1 VRWLRDSV
9 IKGLIIEGRGGIAPA
24 RVHSHSILGPVTPG
38 LPDLLLP
45 SARIIVPVPGDHWEP
60 ALFLIER
67 YSPPAIRAVWTDQHR
82 LELWLRIEI
91 LACEAWA
98 TLGRIP
104 ASALP
109 KIRKGTFDVEKIAE
123 VEARVGHD
131 VIAFLTVLNES
142 IGQPEARYVHLGM
155 TSQDLN
161 DTSMAVQLV
170 ESSRIIARDLATV
183 REAAAVLAVRHRR
196 TLMAGRT
203 HGVVA
208 EPITFGFKV
217 AGWVAELDRAQD
229 RLARAEVEVA
239 VGRVSGAVGTH
250 ATVDPKVEEHV
261 CQELG
266 LVPDD
271 VSTQVVARDR
281 HASFMSALALVAGT
295 LERIATEVRHL
306 QRSEVGEAFEPFGKE
321 QKGSSAMP
329 HKRNPVLTERVC
341 GLARVV
347 RGHLVTA
354 LENTAL
360 WHERDISHSSAER
373 IILPDACAVVDYM
386 ALEMAKVLS
395 GLDVRPE
402 RMLRNLHFG
411 GGVVFS
417 QRVLLALVDSG
428 MSREDAYL
436 VVQKAAM
443 RAMEEDGAGFRDLL
457 EKDGE
462 VMTRIG
468 SKLNEVFDPWA
479 GLEHTDLAYE
489 RLGLAVKSK

>member
-1 VRWLRDSV
+1 
-9 IKGLIIEGRGGIAPA
+9 
-24 RVHSHSILGPVTPG
+24 
-38 LPDLLLP
+38 
-45 SARIIVPVPGDHWEP
+45 
-60 ALFLIER
+60 LIER
-67 YSPPAIRAVWTDQHR
+67 YSPPAIRAVWSDQHR
-82 LELWLRIEI
+82 FDLWLRIEI

-109 KIRKGTFDVEKIAE
+109 KIRQGKFDAAKIAE
-123 VEARVGHD
+123 VESRVGHD

-142 IGQPEARYVHLGM
+142 IGQPEARFVHVGM

-161 DTSMAVQLV
+161 DTAMAVQMV
-170 ESSRIIARDLATV
+170 ESAAIIVTDLAEV
-183 REAAAVLAVRHRR
+183 RDAAAQLALTHRK

-203 HGVVA
+203 HSVVA

-217 AGWVAELDRAQD
+217 AGWVAELDRSIA
-229 RLARAEVEVA
+229 RLRSAAEQAA

-261 CQELG
+261 CGELG
-266 LVPDD
+266 LTPDA

-281 HASFMSALALVAGT
+281 HANFMSALALVAGT
-295 LERIATEVRHL
+295 LERIATEIRHL

-373 IILPDACAVVDYM
+373 IIFPDACAAVDYM
-386 ALEMAKVLS
+386 SLEMAKVLR
-395 GLDVRPE
+395 GLEVKPD
-402 RMLRNLHFG
+402 RMLANLQFA

-428 MSREDAYL
+428 MSREDAYV

-443 RAMEEDGAGFRDLL
+443 QAMDGTGPGFRASL
-457 EKDGE
+457 EQNQE
-462 VMTRIG
+462 VMKRIG
-468 SKLNEVFDPWA
+468 SRVNEVFDPWK
-479 GLEHTDLAYE
+479 GLEHTELAYE
-489 RLGLAVKSK
+489 RLGLGVSAT

>member
-1 VRWLRDSV
+1 MEGHSSTQAKAIPTASWARRRD
-9 IKGLIIEGRGGIAPA
+9 
-24 RVHSHSILGPVTPG
+24 VHKIRAHA
-38 LPDLLLP
+38 
-45 SARIIVPVPGDHWEP
+45 SARIIVASPIDHWEP
-60 ALFLIER
+60 AIFLIER
-67 YSPPAIRAVWTDQHR
+67 YSPPAIRAVWSDQHR
-82 LELWLRIEI
+82 LELWFRIEV

-98 TLGRIP
+98 SLGRVP

-109 KIRKGTFDVEKIAE
+109 KIRNGTFDAEKIAE
-123 VEARVGHD
+123 VEGRVGHD
-131 VIAFLTVLNES
+131 VVAFLTVLNES
-142 IGQPEARYVHLGM
+142 IGQPEARYVHMGM

-161 DTSMAVQLV
+161 DTATAVQLV
-170 ESSRIIARDLATV
+170 ESARIIAGDLASV
-183 REAAAVLAVRHRR
+183 REAAAELAIRHRR

-208 EPITFGFKV
+208 EPTTFGFKV
-217 AGWVAELDRAQD
+217 AGWVAELDRAQE
-229 RLARAEVEVA
+229 RLARAVEEVA

-250 ATVDPKVEEHV
+250 ATVDPRVEEHV
-261 CQELG
+261 CGELG
-266 LVPDD
+266 LRPDP

-295 LERIATEVRHL
+295 LERIATEIRHL

-347 RGHLVTA
+347 RGQLVTS

-360 WHERDISHSSAER
+360 WHERDISHSSGER
-373 IILPDACAVVDYM
+373 IVFPDACALVDYM
-386 ALEMAKVLS
+386 SQEMAKVLR
-395 GLDVRPE
+395 GLEVRPD
-402 RMLRNLHFG
+402 RMLRNLDIG

-417 QRVLLALVDSG
+417 QRVLLALVGSG

-436 VVQKAAM
+436 IVQKAAM
-443 RAMEEDGAGFRDLL
+443 RAMEDGGPGFRKLL
-457 EKDGE
+457 ENDAE
-462 VMTRIG
+462 VMSRIG
-468 SKLNEVFDPWA
+468 SVLDEVFDPWA

-489 RLGLAVKSK
+489 RLGLGRALQA

>member
-1 VRWLRDSV
+1 M
-9 IKGLIIEGRGGIAPA
+9 
-24 RVHSHSILGPVTPG
+24 H
-38 LPDLLLP
+38 
-45 SARIIVPVPGDHWEP
+45 
-60 ALFLIER
+60 FLIER
-67 YSPPAIRAVWTDQHR
+67 YSPPAIRAVWSDQHR
-82 LELWLRIEI
+82 FELWLRIEV
-91 LACEAWA
+91 LACEGWA
-98 TLGRIP
+98 SLGRIP

-109 KIRKGTFDVEKIAE
+109 KIRKGTFDADRIAE
-123 VEARVGHD
+123 VESRVGHD

-161 DTSMAVQLV
+161 DTAMAVQLV
-170 ESSRIIARDLATV
+170 ESARIIAGDLAAV
-183 REAAAVLAVRHRR
+183 REAAADLAIRHRR

-217 AGWVAELDRAQD
+217 AGWVAELDRAQE
-229 RLARAEVEVA
+229 RLARAAAESA

-250 ATVDPKVEEHV
+250 ATIDPKVEEHV
-261 CQELG
+261 CRELG
-266 LVPDD
+266 LRPDL

-295 LERIATEVRHL
+295 LERIATEIRHL
-306 QRSEVGEAFEPFGKE
+306 QRTEIGEAFEPFGKE

-373 IILPDACAVVDYM
+373 IIFPDACAAVGYM
-386 ALEMAKVLS
+386 SLEMANVLR

-402 RMLRNLHFG
+402 KMLRNLQFA

-436 VVQKAAM
+436 IVQQAAM
-443 RAMEEDGAGFRDLL
+443 QAMDGDGKGFRTLL
-457 EKDGE
+457 EQNQE
-462 VMTRIG
+462 VMSRIG
-468 SKLNEVFDPWA
+468 AKLDEVFDPWA

-489 RLGLAVKSK
+489 SLGLGVKAK

>member
-1 VRWLRDSV
+1 M
-9 IKGLIIEGRGGIAPA
+9 
-24 RVHSHSILGPVTPG
+24 
-38 LPDLLLP
+38 
-45 SARIIVPVPGDHWEP
+45 
-60 ALFLIER
+60 IER
-67 YSPPAIRAVWTDQHR
+67 YSPPAIRAVWSDQHR

-98 TLGRIP
+98 SLGRVP

-109 KIRKGTFDVEKIAE
+109 KIRKGSFDANKIRE
-123 VEARVGHD
+123 VEGRVGHD

-161 DTSMAVQLV
+161 DTAMAVQLV
-170 ESSRIIARDLATV
+170 ESARIIAEDLAAL
-183 REAAAVLAVRHRR
+183 REAAAELAIRHRR

-217 AGWVAELDRAQD
+217 AGWVAELDRAQE
-229 RLARAEVEVA
+229 RLARAADEAA

-250 ATVDPKVEEHV
+250 ATIDPKVEDHV
-261 CQELG
+261 CKELG
-266 LVPDD
+266 LRPDM

-281 HASFMSALALVAGT
+281 HANFMSALALVAGT
-295 LERIATEVRHL
+295 LERIATEIRHL

-347 RGHLVTA
+347 RGQLVTA

-373 IILPDACAVVDYM
+373 IIFPDACAVVDYM
-386 ALEMAKVLS
+386 CQEMGKVLR
-395 GLDVRPE
+395 GLEVRPE
-402 RMLRNLHFG
+402 KMLRNLQLA

-436 VVQKAAM
+436 IVQKAAM
-443 RAMEEDGAGFRDLL
+443 QAMEGDGKGFRDNL
-457 EKDGE
+457 EQDQE
-462 VMTRIG
+462 VMSRIG
-468 SKLNEVFDPWA
+468 ARLDEVFDPWA
-479 GLEHTDLAYE
+479 GLEHTDVAYE
-489 RLGLAVKSK
+489 RLGLGRALRT

>member
-1 VRWLRDSV
+1 VVTRFGH
-9 IKGLIIEGRGGIAPA
+9 KGLDYRAEGASRPGKGLFPQHLGLMSFGSTRSAP
-24 RVHSHSILGPVTPG
+24 
-38 LPDLLLP
+38 P
-45 SARIIVPVPGDHWEP
+45 SALIIVPSPIDHWEP
-60 ALFLIER
+60 AIFLIER
-67 YSPPAIRAVWTDQHR
+67 YAPPAIRAVWSDQHR

-104 ASALP
+104 PSSLP
-109 KIRKGTFDVEKIAE
+109 KIRKGTFDAEKIAE
-123 VEARVGHD
+123 VEGRVGHD

-142 IGQPEARYVHLGM
+142 IGQPEARYVHMGM

-161 DTSMAVQLV
+161 DTATAVQLV
-170 ESSRIIARDLATV
+170 ESARLIAGDLASV
-183 REAAAVLAVRHRR
+183 REAAAELAIRHRR

-229 RLARAEVEVA
+229 RLACAADEVA

-250 ATVDPKVEEHV
+250 ATIDPKVEEYV
-261 CQELG
+261 CAALG
-266 LVPDD
+266 LRPDS

-281 HASFMSALALVAGT
+281 HASFISALALVAGT
-295 LERIATEVRHL
+295 LERIATEIRHL
-306 QRSEVGEAFEPFGKE
+306 QRTEVGEAFEPFGKE

-373 IILPDACAVVDYM
+373 IIFPDACALVDYM
-386 ALEMAKVLS
+386 SQEMAKVLR
-395 GLDVRPE
+395 GLEVRPE
-402 RMLRNLHFG
+402 RMLRNLDVG

-443 RAMEEDGAGFRDLL
+443 RAMDGDEAGFRKLL
-457 EKDGE
+457 EKDTE
-462 VMTRIG
+462 VMSRIG
-468 SKLNEVFDPWA
+468 TKLDEAFDPWA
-479 GLEHTDLAYE
+479 GLEHTDLAYD
-489 RLGLAVKSK
+489 RLGLGMKTK

>member
-1 VRWLRDSV
+1 
-9 IKGLIIEGRGGIAPA
+9 
-24 RVHSHSILGPVTPG
+24 
-38 LPDLLLP
+38 
-45 SARIIVPVPGDHWEP
+45 
-60 ALFLIER
+60 
-67 YSPPAIRAVWTDQHR
+67 
-82 LELWLRIEI
+82 
-91 LACEAWA
+91 
-98 TLGRIP
+98 
-104 ASALP
+104 
-109 KIRKGTFDVEKIAE
+109 
-123 VEARVGHD
+123 
-131 VIAFLTVLNES
+131 
-142 IGQPEARYVHLGM
+142 M

-161 DTSMAVQLV
+161 DTATAVQLR
-170 ESSRIIARDLATV
+170 ESASLIITDLAAV
-183 REAAAVLAVRHRR
+183 REAAAVLAVSHRK

-208 EPITFGFKV
+208 EPTTFGFKV
-217 AGWVAELDRAQD
+217 AGWVAELDRARA
-229 RLARAEVEVA
+229 RLERVADEIA

-250 ATVDPKVEEHV
+250 ATIDPRVEDHV
-261 CQELG
+261 CKELG
-266 LVPDD
+266 LTPDI

-295 LERIATEVRHL
+295 LERIATEIRHL

-373 IILPDACAVVDYM
+373 IIFPDACAAVDYM
-386 ALEMAKVLS
+386 AQEMAKVLH
-395 GLDVRPE
+395 GLEVRPE
-402 RMLRNLHFG
+402 RMLRNLQFA

-428 MSREDAYL
+428 VSREDAYL
-436 VVQKAAM
+436 VVQRSAM
-443 RAMEEDGAGFRDLL
+443 QAMAEDGPGFRTIL
-457 EKDGE
+457 EKDKE
-462 VMTRIG
+462 VMSRIG
-468 SKLNEVFDPWA
+468 ERMEEVFDPWT

-489 RLGLAVKSK
+489 RLALGVKTK

>member
-1 VRWLRDSV
+1 M
-9 IKGLIIEGRGGIAPA
+9 
-24 RVHSHSILGPVTPG
+24 
-38 LPDLLLP
+38 
-45 SARIIVPVPGDHWEP
+45 
-60 ALFLIER
+60 IER
-67 YSPPAIRAVWTDQHR
+67 YSPPAVRAVWSDQHR
-82 LELWLRIEI
+82 FELWLRIEV
-91 LACEAWA
+91 LACEGWA
-98 TLGRIP
+98 SLGRIP

-109 KIRKGTFDVEKIAE
+109 KIRKGTFDTDRIAE
-123 VEARVGHD
+123 VESRVGHD

-161 DTSMAVQLV
+161 DTAMAVQLV
-170 ESSRIIARDLATV
+170 ESARIIAGDLAGV
-183 REAAAVLAVRHRR
+183 REAAADLAVRHRR

-217 AGWVAELDRAQD
+217 AGWVAELDRAQE
-229 RLARAEVEVA
+229 RLAQAAGESA

-250 ATVDPKVEEHV
+250 ATIDPKVEEHV
-261 CQELG
+261 CRELG
-266 LVPDD
+266 LHPDK
-271 VSTQVVARDR
+271 VSTQVIARDR

-295 LERIATEVRHL
+295 LERIATEIRHL
-306 QRSEVGEAFEPFGKE
+306 QRTEVGEAFEPFGKE

-347 RGHLVTA
+347 RGYLVTA

-373 IILPDACAVVDYM
+373 IIFPDACAAVDYM
-386 ALEMAKVLS
+386 SLEMGKVLR

-402 RMLRNLHFG
+402 KMLRNLQFA

-428 MSREDAYL
+428 KSREDAYL
-436 VVQKAAM
+436 IVQQAAM
-443 RAMEEDGAGFRDLL
+443 QAMDGDDKGFRTLL
-457 EKDGE
+457 EQNQE
-462 VMTRIG
+462 VMSRIG
-468 SKLNEVFDPWA
+468 AKLNEVFDPWA

-489 RLGLAVKSK
+489 TLGLGVKAK

>member
-1 VRWLRDSV
+1 
-9 IKGLIIEGRGGIAPA
+9 
-24 RVHSHSILGPVTPG
+24 
-38 LPDLLLP
+38 
-45 SARIIVPVPGDHWEP
+45 
-60 ALFLIER
+60 LIER
-67 YSPPAIRAVWTDQHR
+67 YSPPAIRAVWSDQHR

-104 ASALP
+104 AAALP
-109 KIRKGTFDVEKIAE
+109 KIRKGTFDKDRIAE
-123 VEARVGHD
+123 VETRVGHD

-161 DTSMAVQLV
+161 DTALAVQLV
-170 ESSRIIARDLATV
+170 ESTRLIAGDLASV
-183 REAAAVLAVRHRR
+183 REAAAELAIRHRR

-217 AGWVAELDRAQD
+217 AGWVAELDRARERLD
-229 RLARAEVEVA
+229 RAMDEIA

-266 LVPDD
+266 LRPDS

-281 HASFMSALALVAGT
+281 HASYMSALALVAGT
-295 LERIATEVRHL
+295 LERIATEIRHL
-306 QRSEVGEAFEPFGKE
+306 QRSEVGEVFEPFGKE

-347 RGHLVTA
+347 RGNLVTA

-373 IILPDACAVVDYM
+373 IIFPDACSAVDYM
-386 ALEMAKVLS
+386 CQEMAKVLR
-395 GLDVRPE
+395 GLEVRPE

-411 GGVVFS
+411 GDVVFS

-443 RAMEEDGAGFRDLL
+443 RSMEEDGAGFRKLL
-457 EKDGE
+457 ESDTE
-462 VMTRIG
+462 VMRRIG
-468 SKLNEVFDPWA
+468 SKLDEVFDPWA
-479 GLEHTDLAYE
+479 GLEQTDLAYE
-489 RLGLAVKSK
+489 RLGLAVKAK

>member
-1 VRWLRDSV
+1 M
-9 IKGLIIEGRGGIAPA
+9 
-24 RVHSHSILGPVTPG
+24 
-38 LPDLLLP
+38 
-45 SARIIVPVPGDHWEP
+45 
-60 ALFLIER
+60 IER
-67 YSPPAIRAVWTDQHR
+67 YSPPAIRAVWSDQHR
-82 LELWLRIEI
+82 FELWLRIEI

-98 TLGRIP
+98 SLGRIP

-109 KIRKGTFDVEKIAE
+109 KIRQGTFDADRIAE
-123 VEARVGHD
+123 VEGRLGHD
-131 VIAFLTVLNES
+131 VVAFLTVLNES
-142 IGQPEARYVHLGM
+142 IGQPEARHVHLGM

-161 DTSMAVQLV
+161 DTAMAVQLV
-170 ESSRIIARDLATV
+170 ESARIIAADLAAV
-183 REAAAVLAVRHRR
+183 REAAAELAIRHRR

-217 AGWVAELDRAQD
+217 AGWVAELDRAQE
-229 RLARAEVEVA
+229 RLARAADEAA

-250 ATVDPKVEEHV
+250 ATIDPKVEEHV
-261 CQELG
+261 CRELG
-266 LVPDD
+266 LRADM
-271 VSTQVVARDR
+271 VSTQVIARDR
-281 HASFMSALALVAGT
+281 HANFMSALALVAGT
-295 LERIATEVRHL
+295 LERIATEIRHL

-329 HKRNPVLTERVC
+329 HKRNPVLSERVC

-373 IILPDACAVVDYM
+373 IIFPDACAAVDYM
-386 ALEMAKVLS
+386 SCEMAKVLR
-395 GLDVRPE
+395 GLEVRPQ
-402 RMLRNLHFG
+402 RMLRNLQFG

-417 QRVLLALVDSG
+417 GRVLLALVDSG
-428 MSREDAYL
+428 MSREEAYL

-443 RAMEEDGAGFRDLL
+443 QAMDDAGGAQGVVDPGFRSLL
-457 EKDGE
+457 EQNHE
-462 VMTRIG
+462 VMSRIG
-468 SKLNEVFDPWA
+468 AKLDQVFDPWA

-489 RLGLAVKSK
+489 RLAIGRALRT